1 MIGFTRG
8 VLFRVVAVSAEEIKI
23 AESAILR
30 FPRHQNC
37 AFSMRFGFEPTW
49 KQSTFSLPPR
59 LAPRK
64 NGTRRMRASPI
75 TSVRT
80 SFTTASAAG
89 YTFACFFGG
98 IHRRAFFYVL
108 FACCAVCRLF
118 GRCFSRGLG
127 RFNAA
132 FGASVHNALGA
143 AFGWDFGGSFGDTF
157 GCGFGRWL
165 GIFARFANGV
175 TGLAE
180 RTRAVDGTSR
190 AVFVFCRITRSISA

>member
-1 MIGFTRG
+1 MGVFVSGRRATQKSLSERGGTWGASTAGERLSTR
-8 VLFRVVAVSAEEIKI
+8 VSQEDQQHEHPKQ
-23 AESAILR
+23 
-30 FPRHQNC
+30 HQR
-37 AFSMRFGFEPTW
+37 SIRGGP
-49 KQSTFSLPPR
+49 
-59 LAPRK
+59 
-64 NGTRRMRASPI
+64 
-75 TSVRT
+75 
-80 SFTTASAAG
+80 FTTAPAAA
-89 YTFACFFGG
+89 YAFACFFGG

-108 FACCAVCRLF
+108 FACGAVCRLF